1 MNKIADK
8 KIVEYIEELSS
19 KAPTPGG
26 GATAALTGAL
36 AASLAEMV
44 CNLTVGKEKFLEVED
59 EVIKARTE
67 ISKIKDRLL
76 DLSDLDSVA
85 FTLVIDAYRMPK
97 EKMERADKIQDALKG
112 ATRVPLETA
121 LLCLKVMVFG
131 ERLSQIGN
139 KNAFSDAKSAVHLA
153 KGAMLSALENVDI
166 NLQSLTDKKYIAEVK
181 TKLAKIKKVC

>member
-1 MNKIADK
+1 MNRNADK

-44 CNLTVGKEKFLEVED
+44 CNLTIGKEKYLEVET
-59 EVIKARTE
+59 EVLKTRTE
-67 ISKIKDRLL
+67 VSKIKDRLL

-85 FTLVIDAYRMPK
+85 FTLVMDAYRMPK
-97 EKMERADKIQDALKG
+97 EKAQRTEKIQEALRG
-112 ATRVPLETA
+112 ATKVPLETA
-121 LLCLKVMVFG
+121 FWCSKIMVFG
-131 ERLSQIGN
+131 ERLSLIGN
-139 KNAFSDAKSAVHLA
+139 KNAFSDAKSAIHLA

-181 TKLAKIKKVC
+181 AKLAQIKKVC